1 MTVLVKIVVLVT
13 VLVTGPGVTVFT
25 GVVLDFLY
33 AVRET
38 VSSYVVV
45 GTFCSDDLPYLV
57 VQRSWE
63 KTEAVIRVLWHA
75 KKVATAATVKYII
88 AKRCHSRA

>member
-1 MTVLVKIVVLVT
+1 MLVKVLVLAT
-13 VLVTGPGVTVFT
+13 VLVTGPGVIVFT
-25 GVVLDFLY
+25 GVETEFRY
-33 AVRET
+33 AVRGT

-63 KTEAVIRVLWHA
+63 MTEAVIRVL
-75 KKVATAATVKYII
+75 
-88 AKRCHSRA
+88 